1 MIKKILVLAICAVML
16 PLSGFAQ
23 KFGIV
28 DSQEILEKMPETVKA
43 NETLQTSQKKY
54 EDEFKNLS
62 AEFEK
67 KYTELQNLPKDTPQA
82 IADRRMQEAQDL
94 QQKIET
100 FRQTA
105 ANDLQKQQQQL
116 YAPIIE
122 KVRQA
127 IQTVGKEGNYTF
139 IFETGASIYS
149 GTDVVDI
156 TTSVKAK
163 LGMK

>member
-43 NETLQTSQKKY
+43 NETLQASQKKY